1 MFKKILATA
10 LVAITAVAGV
20 FATSWRIET
29 PYPGTYDQAALVS
42 GRESIELDGSFWN
55 ESVGYAYA
63 EMFEKGVYFIS
74 DGDVDVIVF
83 TKDANLEDEGAKDV
97 IIYYASDVDALLF
110 LDGVPAA
117 EVFEKASI
125 FGVDGDVTVYVT
137 ALSSGSQKRAIEKA
151 GFNVVSIDEGSV
163 LEISNDRI
171 RIEKPEKGPFVI
183 CPYCHRSFAY
193 SPEELSRPWM

>member
-1 MFKKILATA
+1 MFKKVLATA

-42 GRESIELDGSFWN
+42 GRESVELDESFWN

-63 EMFEKGVYFIS
+63 ERFNAGVYFIG
-74 DGDVDVIVF
+74 DGDVEIIVF
-83 TKDANLEDEGAKDV
+83 TKDADLEDDGTKD
-97 IIYYASDVDALLF
+97 IITYYACDVDALLF

-125 FGVDGDVTVYVT
+125 FGVDSDVTVYAT
-137 ALSSGSQKRAIEKA
+137 SLSSGSQKRAIEKT

-163 LEISNDRI
+163 VEVVSGRI
-171 RIEKPEKGPFVI
+171 RIEKSEKGPFVT